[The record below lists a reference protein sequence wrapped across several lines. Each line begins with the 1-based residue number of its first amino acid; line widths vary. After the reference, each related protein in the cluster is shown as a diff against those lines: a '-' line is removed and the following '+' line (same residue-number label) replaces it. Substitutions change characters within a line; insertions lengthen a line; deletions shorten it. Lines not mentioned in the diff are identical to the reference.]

1 MPACNRASVVRYSR
15 WNTFFRFSLL
25 CIYIGRS
32 NWLATWADLVFDAGL
47 REQNEN
53 LQMTGQTQVERVT
66 QQMSALRADSQSMSE
81 QLTAVFR
88 ENESLK
94 GQIMQQKSEATRYV
108 LTLDDSAVFFSVYL
122 LHISFLSSFSVRWF
136 PFRPVFSAHATK
148 STT

>member
-1 MPACNRASVVRYSR
+1 
-15 WNTFFRFSLL
+15 
-25 CIYIGRS
+25 
-32 NWLATWADLVFDAGL
+32 
-47 REQNEN
+47 
-53 LQMTGQTQVERVT
+53 MTGQTQVERVT